1 MNTFEV
7 APSISF
13 RGEPNSRNF
22 HPRRTATSVSMV
34 SPRLTQ
40 EGRIRSRLFH
50 RLGIDPEVSKRRN
63 LKKPQQQHKR
73 QQYSN
78 IRTKTVSEPFFQPL
92 RGSLS
97 SLPDG
102 DDATPPLPAFSNM
115 VFAPFWSGYKSHPRR
130 QPNSTGASSD
140 SGGEED
146 APVESTSAAAT
157 SSSSSARTVR
167 FDRDV
172 LVVPIPSRHAYS
184 DRIQK
189 AFWRKGNE
197 LQETV
202 DRNRYEFTVE
212 GWDWNTVLEDDEM
225 YIDVATGEKI
235 HPCWVEGSDEG
246 QMEG

>member
-1 MNTFEV
+1 
-7 APSISF
+7 
-13 RGEPNSRNF
+13 
-22 HPRRTATSVSMV
+22 
-34 SPRLTQ
+34 
-40 EGRIRSRLFH
+40 
-50 RLGIDPEVSKRRN
+50 
-63 LKKPQQQHKR
+63 
-73 QQYSN
+73 
-78 IRTKTVSEPFFQPL
+78 
-92 RGSLS
+92 
-97 SLPDG
+97 
-102 DDATPPLPAFSNM
+102 M

-172 LVVPIPSRHAYS
+172 LVVPIPSRYAYS